1 MSWRKIASLRCH
13 RVCCQSIKIN
23 QSINSDMDP
32 SAVRIVA
39 SEMNI
44 MKEELIDFIKK
55 SDKEG
60 KTITK
65 EQIHAFFEKLT
76 ENKNKRLRPDDAP
89 HTA

>member
-1 MSWRKIASLRCH
+1 
-13 RVCCQSIKIN
+13 
-23 QSINSDMDP
+23 MDP